1 MDQIPGITRLLHE
14 ARAGDGAALEAL
26 LPLVYDELRLI
37 ARRHRYGEGASP
49 TLSTT
54 AVVHEAFLRVFGAQP
69 ATFQDRRH
77 FFAVASLAMRHLLR
91 DGARRRRAA
100 RRGLGADH
108 TGLTGHEPAVE
119 SRIELLL
126 ALDQALDHLQS
137 LEPRLAE
144 VVELRYFGGLTAAEV
159 AELLGVSER
168 TIERDWRRARAV
180 LNRALT
186 RTNAR
191 EPDGDLP

>member
-14 ARAGDGAALEAL
+14 ARADGGPALEAL
-26 LPLVYDELRLI
+26 LPLVYGELRLI
-37 ARRHRYGEGASP
+37 ARRHRHGEGASP
-49 TLSTT
+49 TFSTT
-54 AVVHEAFLRVFGAQP
+54 AVVHEAFLKVFGASP

-91 DGARRRRAA
+91 DSARRRLAA
-100 RRGLGADH
+100 RRGRGADH
-108 TGLTGHEPAVE
+108 TRLTGHEPAIE
-119 SRIELLL
+119 SRVELLL
-126 ALDQALDHLQS
+126 ALDQALEQLRT

-159 AELLGVSER
+159 AELLGVTER

-186 RTNAR
+186 GTAANASG
-191 EPDGDLP
+191 GDLP